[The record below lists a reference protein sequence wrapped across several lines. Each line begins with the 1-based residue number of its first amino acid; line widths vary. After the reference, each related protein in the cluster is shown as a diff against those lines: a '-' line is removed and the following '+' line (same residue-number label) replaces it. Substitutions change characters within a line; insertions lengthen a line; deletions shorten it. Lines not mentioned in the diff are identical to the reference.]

1 MRLGIVKDY
10 FVEWNGKPV
19 QSIKVGYKRAV
30 TIAGVTGKI
39 TPHTLRHTAATWLMQ
54 AGVPIWEAAGF
65 LGMSPAMVE
74 HIYGH
79 HHPAHMRG
87 AAKAIAGNKN
97 MRQSLVISLAGA
109 FDAKEKAR

>member
-1 MRLGIVKDY
+1 VSDY

-19 QSIKVGYKRAV
+19 CSIKVGYKRA
-30 TIAGVTGKI
+30 IALAGLLGKI

-54 AGVPIWEAAGF
+54 KGVPVWEAAGF

-74 HIYGH
+74 QTYGH

-87 AAKAIAGNKN
+87 AVEAIAGKDR
-97 MRQSLVISLAGA
+97 RQSLAISLVNTTVAS
-109 FDAKEKAR
+109 KNSARSK